1 MFSGGSGKP
10 HGNEARNL
18 SPATAALRNPN
29 EFSRWRAIL
38 LCTTGRNRG
47 FMNSA
52 KLFVIEYTLHGT
64 PKSFII
70 RLEKMDNAEAW
81 HWASCDAGV
90 GRIPR
95 FGREKVQKTSKPM
108 AEKFGVEN
116 VKWRPAN

>member
-1 MFSGGSGKP
+1 
-10 HGNEARNL
+10 
-18 SPATAALRNPN
+18 
-29 EFSRWRAIL
+29 
-38 LCTTGRNRG
+38 
-47 FMNSA
+47 MNNA
-52 KLFVIEYTLHGT
+52 KLYVIDYTLHGT

-70 RLEKMDNAEAW
+70 RSDKMDNAEAW

-116 VKWRPAN
+116 VVWRPTN